1 VSETDAVAVAE
12 DPVPPSWETGTM
24 VVLPSLS
31 FPATELAK
39 IAGIG
44 HYEERL
50 LCTVLLLD
58 RPGVRLVYLTS
69 EAVEPAIVDYHLD
82 LLADPAGARAR
93 LHLVAAG
100 APGPRPLTSKLL
112 ERPEVLAEVR
122 DLLPGDASAALM
134 PFNVTAREWA
144 LADALGLPLD
154 GPPLDRVA
162 LGSKTGSRRVARRA
176 GVAVV
181 EGEEALFSLE
191 EVASA
196 VDRLRRRG
204 GAARAVVKLNDGFS
218 GQGNA
223 LVDLGGPRAPLA
235 DTPTTFCAGGETWA
249 SFGPKIAA
257 EGAIVEE
264 ELASP
269 LASPSVQLRITS
281 TGSVAVVS
289 THDQVL
295 GGPGNQVY
303 LGCRFPA
310 QASYRCL
317 ISAAAVAV
325 GEVLAGEGVI
335 GPLGID
341 FLVAGDPAAPEVFLS
356 EINLRMG
363 GTTHPFW
370 MARLATSGHYDAGRG
385 ELVVGGRPRCYVATD
400 NLKMPEL
407 LGRSPAEVIDA
418 VERAGLSF
426 DRATGTGVTLHLLGA
441 LARHGKLGAT
451 CIAEDQE
458 QAQERFAELSAVL
471 ASAVGS
477 GCAG

>member
-1 VSETDAVAVAE
+1 MTLAG
-12 DPVPPSWETGTM
+12 DPVPASWESGTM

-31 FPATELAK
+31 FPAAELAK
-39 IAGIG
+39 IAGID

-58 RPGVRLVYLTS
+58 RPDVRLVYLTS
-69 EAVEPAIVDYHLD
+69 EPVDPAIVDYYLGF
-82 LLADPAGARAR
+82 LADPAGARTR
-93 LHLVAAG
+93 LHLVTAAET
-100 APGPRPLTSKLL
+100 GPRPLTQKLL
-112 ERPEVLAEVR
+112 QRPEVVAEVR
-122 DLLPGDASAALM
+122 RLLPSDGSAALL
-134 PFNVTAREWA
+134 PFNVTAGEWA
-144 LADALGLPLD
+144 LAASLGLALD

-176 GVAVV
+176 GVAVL
-181 EGEEALFSLE
+181 EGEEALFSVE

-196 VDRLRRRG
+196 VERLRRRG
-204 GAARAVVKLNDGFS
+204 AAIATVVKLNDGFS

-223 LVDLGGPRAPLA
+223 LVGLAGPSRPLA
-235 DTPTTFCAGGETWA
+235 DMPTTFCAGGESWP

-264 ELASP
+264 VLDSS
-269 LASPSVQLRITS
+269 LASPSVQLRINS
-281 TGSVAVVS
+281 EGAVAVVS

-295 GGPGNQVY
+295 GGPGHQVY

-310 QASYRCL
+310 DASYRSL
-317 ISAAAVAV
+317 ISAAALAV
-325 GEVLAGEGVI
+325 GEVLASEGVI

-370 MARLATSGHYDAGRG
+370 MARLATAGHYDAGRG
-385 ELVVGGRPRCYVATD
+385 ELMVGGRPRCYVATD
-400 NLKMPEL
+400 NLKRAGL
-407 LGRSPAEVIDA
+407 VGRSPAEVIEA
-418 VERAGLSF
+418 VDSAGLSF

-441 LARHGKLGAT
+441 LTRYGKMGAT
-451 CIAEDQE
+451 CIAEDLDG
-458 QAQERFAELSAVL
+458 ADERFARLSAVL
-471 ASAVGS
+471 ESLGPGS
-477 GCAG
+477 RG